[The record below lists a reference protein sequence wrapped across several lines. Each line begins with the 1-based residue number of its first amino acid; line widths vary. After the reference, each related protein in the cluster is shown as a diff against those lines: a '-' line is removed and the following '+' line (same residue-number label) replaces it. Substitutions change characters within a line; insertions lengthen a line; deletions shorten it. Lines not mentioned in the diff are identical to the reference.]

1 VQDEASKKLLA
12 SIEIKAVVAGDTR
25 FDRVAAIAAENKS
38 LEDIDHFCQ
47 SQKVMIAGST
57 WKVDIDQLKA
67 ALPNDFFEQYRLII
81 VPHDVN
87 ESNLAYIETQ
97 FPGKTYVILLIQ
109 TKFYRLYSLLIALEF
124 FQPFTGMELL
134 LT

>member
-1 VQDEASKKLLA
+1 MRLSKKLLA

-38 LEDIDHFCQ
+38 LEDIAHFCQ
-47 SQKVMIAGST
+47 SKKVMIAGST

-67 ALPNDFFEQYRLII
+67 ALPNDFFEHYRLII

-87 ESNLAYIETQ
+87 ESNLA
-97 FPGKTYVILLIQ
+97 V
-109 TKFYRLYSLLIALEF
+109 YRNSVSGTNNTLFAYSAIMIFASY
-124 FQPFTGMELL
+124 THY
-134 LT
+134 